1 MWLKKTLALSV
12 GKKLYLSF
20 ALMLALLM
28 VMGFTGLNKMALV
41 QNKTD
46 EITNSWLEGVETINN
61 INFLT
66 EHVLSSQFA
75 IMSEPDSKQKT
86 QLIQK
91 SDQSF
96 ESIDQAFARYR
107 TSFVSEEDQKLFDSL
122 ENEWKNYRKVYN
134 DAINLSSE
142 VNLIT
147 GSGKRG
153 DEINAI
159 IAKSQ
164 EQYSK
169 MQEKIDL
176 LVKLNHD
183 GAIQAKNESQAI
195 YSSAL
200 NGSLAIIVLS
210 VLLGAG
216 LAFVITRNIS
226 KPVRLVS
233 AQLQKISSGDLTM
246 EKVHIKNKD
255 EIGLLVSSLNLMVDN
270 LKGTILNI
278 QDTSSIVA
286 ASSEQLLASSEQSA
300 QASKHIASSIQEV
313 AHDAENQVQ
322 SGEESS
328 RAMEEMAGGIQRIA
342 ETSSEVSELSLEASH
357 QADQGNQSI
366 KDVILRMET
375 ISESVGQAGED
386 IKQLAQH
393 SDSIGNIVSLIGDI
407 AAQTGLLALNAA
419 IESARAGE
427 HGRGFAVVAGEVK
440 KLAEQSTRS
449 VQEISS
455 IIEQIQTDTL
465 KAVGTMNKSLAE
477 VHGGMDAVQGANQK
491 FQRIVQASQMVSEKI
506 QEVAAAAQQMAASS
520 EEVSASVTEMGSIAR
535 HAAATSQAVAASTE
549 EQLAS
554 VDEIASSAHALSKIA
569 QDLADSVS
577 QFKLNHTK

>member
-1 MWLKKTLALSV
+1 MWLKKLLVLSV

-20 ALMLALLM
+20 TLMLILLM
-28 VMGFTGLNKMALV
+28 VMGFTGLNKIALV
-41 QNKTD
+41 QSKTN
-46 EITNSWLEGVETINN
+46 EITSSWLEGVETINN
-61 INFLT
+61 INYLT

-75 IMSEPDSKQKT
+75 IMSEPDSTQKT

-96 ESIDQAFARYR
+96 EAIDQSFARYR
-107 TSFVSEEDQKLFDSL
+107 KSFVSDEDQKLFESL
-122 ENEWKNYRKVYN
+122 ENEWNNYRKVFTE
-134 DAINLSSE
+134 AITLSTE

-147 GSGKRG
+147 GSGNKG
-153 DEINAI
+153 KEIDAI
-159 IAKSQ
+159 IDKSQ
-164 EQYSK
+164 EHFDK
-169 MQEKIDL
+169 MQQKIDL
-176 LVKLNHD
+176 LVKLNHN
-183 GAIQAKNESQAI
+183 GAIQAKNESQTI

-200 NGSLAIIVLS
+200 TGSVAIMILS
-210 VLLGAG
+210 VLLGVG

-226 KPVRLVS
+226 RPVRIVS
-233 AQLQKISSGDLTM
+233 EQLQKVAKGDLTV
-246 EKVHIKNKD
+246 EKVHVRNKD
-255 EIGLLVSSLNLMVDN
+255 EIGLLVTSLNHMVNN
-270 LKGTILNI
+270 LKQTILNI

-300 QASKHIASSIQEV
+300 EASKHIALSIQEV
-313 AHDAENQVQ
+313 AHDSENQVQ

-328 RAMEEMAGGIQRIA
+328 RAMEEMAVGIQRIA
-342 ETSSEVSELSLEASH
+342 ETSSEVSELSLEASN
-357 QADQGNQSI
+357 QADLGNQSI
-366 KDVILRMET
+366 QGVIQRMET
-375 ISESVGQAGED
+375 ISDSVEQAGED

-393 SDSIGNIVSLIGDI
+393 SDSIGNIISLIGDI

-449 VQEISS
+449 VQEISD
-455 IIEQIQTDTL
+455 IIEQIQKDTL
-465 KAVGTMNKSLAE
+465 KAVGTMNQSLAQ
-477 VHGGMDAVQGANQK
+477 VHGGMDAVQDANQK
-491 FQRIVQASQMVSEKI
+491 FQLIVQASQMVSEKI

-520 EEVSASVTEMGSIAR
+520 EEVSASVTEMGGIAK
-535 HAAATSQAVAASTE
+535 HAAVASQTVAASTE

-577 QFKLNHTK
+577 QFKINH

>member
-1 MWLKKTLALSV
+1 MRLKKTIALSV

-20 ALMLALLM
+20 ALMLALLLI
-28 VMGFTGLNKMALV
+28 MGFTGLNKIALV
-41 QNKTD
+41 QDKTN

-61 INFLT
+61 INYLT

-75 IMSEPDSKQKT
+75 IMSEPDPNQKAL
-86 QLIQK
+86 LIQK
-91 SDQSF
+91 ADQSF
-96 ESIDQAFARYR
+96 KAIDQAFANYR
-107 TSFVSEEDQKLFDSL
+107 SSFVSEEDRKLFESL
-122 ENEWKNYRKVYN
+122 ESEWNNYRKVYSN
-134 DAINLSSE
+134 AITLSTE
-142 VNLIT
+142 INLIT
-147 GSGKRG
+147 GAGKKG
-153 DEINAI
+153 KEINDI
-159 IAKSQ
+159 ISKSQ
-164 EQYSK
+164 ESFAK

-176 LVKLNHD
+176 LVELNHS
-183 GAIQAKNESQAI
+183 GAIQAKNESQSI
-195 YSSAL
+195 YSSVL
-200 NGSLAIIVLS
+200 SRSITIMVLS
-210 VLLGAG
+210 VLLGAV

-226 KPVRLVS
+226 KPVKLV
-233 AQLQKISSGDLTM
+233 AEQLQKISNGDLSM
-246 EKVHIKNKD
+246 GSVSVKNKD

-270 LKGTILNI
+270 LKGTILQI

-286 ASSEQLLASSEQSA
+286 TSSEQLLASAEQSA
-300 QASKHIASSIQEV
+300 QASKQIASSIQEV

-366 KDVILRMET
+366 QDVIVRMET
-375 ISESVGQAGED
+375 ISDAVGQAGED
-386 IKQLAQH
+386 IKQLAKH
-393 SDSIGNIVSLIGDI
+393 SDSIGNIISLIGDI

-449 VQEISS
+449 VQEISG

-465 KAVGTMNKSLAE
+465 KAVGTMNRSLVE
-477 VHGGMDAVQGANQK
+477 VDGGLSAVQEANQK
-491 FQRIVQASQMVSEKI
+491 FQLIVQASQSVSEKI

-520 EEVSASVTEMGSIAR
+520 EEVAASVTEMSSTAK
-535 HAAATSQAVAASTE
+535 HAAATSLTVAAATE

-554 VDEIASSAHALSKIA
+554 VDEIASSAHALSSVA

-577 QFKLNHTK
+577 QFKLKHT